1 MNTKKLVR
9 IAFLTAL
16 GILLMYIAFPLP
28 FFPPFMTYDFG
39 DLPGLI
45 AAFAMGP
52 WIGVLVQFL
61 KCLLGYFLGVSKAG
75 LVGMA
80 ANFIAG
86 GTMILVAGLIYQHR
100 KTKLTA
106 VISLLVGTVVT
117 ALVMIPV
124 NYFIFFPL
132 WGVANESLLVM
143 ALTVSFPFNLVKFL
157 LTSVLTFVLYKAVKN
172 VLEEKDFRSSEPRL
186 NDDRA

>member
-1 MNTKKLVR
+1 
-9 IAFLTAL
+9 
-16 GILLMYIAFPLP
+16 
-28 FFPPFMTYDFG
+28 
-39 DLPGLI
+39 
-45 AAFAMGP
+45 
-52 WIGVLVQFL
+52 
-61 KCLLGYFLGVSKAG
+61 
-75 LVGMA
+75 
-80 ANFIAG
+80 
-86 GTMILVAGLIYQHR
+86 
-100 KTKLTA
+100 
-106 VISLLVGTVVT
+106 LLVGTVVT